1 MKIVFMGTSLESVS
15 VLSEL
20 IKLDIQ
26 ISAVFTRLAKPFG
39 RGREARNPPIK
50 EYVDKNKIPLYQYDS
65 LINHQIAYKRLK
77 DISPDL
83 IIVADFGLIIPSE
96 ILKLPPL
103 GCLNIHPS
111 LLPKYR
117 GPSPVSSALLNEKK
131 FTGVTIMV
139 MDEGVDT
146 GPIIA
151 QKKVEFLPQEN
162 AKNLTERLFR
172 IGAYLLGDII
182 LVWETGKIKAIPQ
195 DESNATY
202 SKKLSRGDGEINWTN
217 SAIDINKK
225 ILAYNPWPGAF
236 TYWKG
241 NRIKIIDASL
251 GAIQLNKYNYG
262 TVFELD
268 ENIHIATAK
277 GTLILNQIQLEGK
290 KIVSVKEFIL
300 GHRDFIKAK
309 LA

>member
-20 IKLDIQ
+20 IKLDIE
-26 ISAVFTRLAKPFG
+26 ISAVFTRPAKPFG
-39 RGREARNPPIK
+39 RGRGLCNPPIK
-50 EYVDKNKIPLYQYDS
+50 EYADKNKIPLYQYDS
-65 LINHQIAYKRLK
+65 FINHQIAYKRLK

-96 ILKLPPL
+96 ILKLPLL

-146 GPIIA
+146 GPIII
-151 QKKVEFLPQEN
+151 QKKIEFLPQEN

-182 LVWETGKIKAIPQ
+182 LLWKTGKIKAIPQ

-225 ILAYNPWPGAF
+225 ILAYSPWPGAF

-241 NRIKIIDASL
+241 NRMKIIDASL
-251 GAIQLNKYNYG
+251 GTTESNKYNHG
-262 TVFELD
+262 TTFELD
-268 ENIHIATAK
+268 EAIHIATAK
-277 GTLILNQIQLEGK
+277 GTLILNEIQLEGK
-290 KIVSVKEFIL
+290 KIVAVKKFIL
-300 GHRDFIKAK
+300 GHRDFIKAE
-309 LA
+309 LG

>member
-26 ISAVFTRLAKPFG
+26 ISAVFTRPAKPFG

-117 GPSPVSSALLNEKK
+117 GPSTVSSALLNEKK